1 MDVVKKKSKYK
12 ENNSLIN
19 WLLLREKLN
28 GYNSLKVQKEFFNKC
43 KKHRFLLN
51 DLIKKLKAQGKRIS
65 GYGASTKGNTILQ
78 YFKIN
83 KNLIRYAAERS
94 PEKWGKYTVGTGI
107 KIISEKKA
115 RELNPDYF
123 LVMPW

>member
-1 MDVVKKKSKYK
+1 M
-12 ENNSLIN
+12 
-19 WLLLREKLN
+19 
-28 GYNSLKVQKEFFNKC
+28 
-43 KKHRFLLN
+43 
-51 DLIKKLKAQGKRIS
+51 
-65 GYGASTKGNTILQ
+65 Q

-107 KIISEKKA
+107 EIISEEKA

-123 LVMPW
+123 LVMPWGFLNEFIKREKKWLKTGGKFIVPFPKFRIVGEK